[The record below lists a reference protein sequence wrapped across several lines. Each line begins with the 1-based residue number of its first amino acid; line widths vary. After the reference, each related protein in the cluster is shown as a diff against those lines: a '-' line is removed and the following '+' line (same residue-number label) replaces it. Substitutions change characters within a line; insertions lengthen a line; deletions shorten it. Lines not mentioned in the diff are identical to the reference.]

1 MVSVK
6 QPSIALAL
14 VVMSVWAVPSTAQTL
29 FDLIETCEQAGQN
42 PDRQDVSVALSDLR
56 SRKYIGQDEVI
67 ERGEQCL
74 SKISEEPIKF
84 LYGEGFLSATA
95 YAERKQQLEAEA
107 LKEEV
112 AEEAEAERR
121 QAYRAKVV
129 ARQCELI
136 DEYIA
141 LGMTLPALEATEQ
154 ARRSNAIRQTV
165 VECDAWLL
173 DDERAALTNPVCS
186 DLFLDIGLPED
197 RDVGAGASVTATERE
212 LEAILDQL
220 EIIRSSNKLP
230 EDYWQDQ
237 QEQTLAEFRETKE
250 ELGCEQLV
258 EHGD

>member
-1 MVSVK
+1 MVPLKLFSTT
-6 QPSIALAL
+6 LAL
-14 VVMSVWAVPSTAQTL
+14 VVMSVWAGPSTAQTL
-29 FDLIETCEQAGQN
+29 FQLIETCEQAVQN
-42 PDRQDVSVALSDLR
+42 PDQQGVSVALSDLR
-56 SRKYIGQDEVI
+56 SLKYIGQDEVI

-74 SKISEEPIKF
+74 SKISDEPVKF

-95 YAERKQQLEAEA
+95 YAERKQQLQAEA
-107 LKEEV
+107 LEEEA

-121 QAYRAKVV
+121 QAYKVEV
-129 ARQCELI
+129 AARECELI

-165 VECDAWLL
+165 AECDAWLL
-173 DDERAALTNPVCS
+173 EDERAALTNPVCS

-197 RDVGAGASVTATERE
+197 RDAGAGASVSATERE
-212 LEAILDQL
+212 LEAILGQL
-220 EIIRSSNKLP
+220 EIIRTHRRLP

-250 ELGCEQLV
+250 ELGC
-258 EHGD
+258 DS